1 VNRRPSVKSLTQ
13 RLNSMADDVIVDALD
28 VAFVAPLVGL
38 WGDDPRRGDDDP
50 CLLPG
55 PVVFATFLTDA
66 CCCATQVAQA
76 FDAAEVEPRNG
87 TTRQALYGQLADVAA
102 ALEPTTVARP
112 ANNGLPRLIT
122 DWWPTNTAEWWTS
135 ALDVFEQAWTEAD
148 AADGRVATTSM
159 LEGWLV
165 TALEAA
171 DQTVPEDHLVAPE
184 FERSVNLIVQR
195 SDQVR
200 RWADTVAASYSRR

>member
-13 RLNSMADDVIVDALD
+13 RLSSMADDVIVDAMD
-28 VAFVAPLVGL
+28 VAFVAPLAGL

-55 PVVFATFLTDA
+55 PVVFATFLTDV
-66 CCCATQVAQA
+66 CCCAVQVAQA
-76 FDAAEVEPRNG
+76 FEAAEVEPRSAS
-87 TTRQALYGQLADVAA
+87 TREVFYGHLAAVAA
-102 ALEPTTVARP
+102 GLEPATVARP
-112 ANNGLPRLIT
+112 ANDGLPQLIT
-122 DWWPTNTAEWWTS
+122 DWWPTNTAGWWTS
-135 ALDVFEQAWTEAD
+135 ALEVFEQAWIEAD

-171 DQTVPEDHLVAPE
+171 DQTVPDDHVVAPE

-195 SDQVR
+195 CDQVR